1 MFADLN
7 PSQRDAVETLR
18 GPLLVLA
25 GAGTGKTRVVT
36 YRIANLIR
44 HRTAPERI
52 LAVTFTK
59 KAAAEM
65 KERAAKLLGKK
76 RDEVPEISTF
86 HSLCVRILRRHI
98 RRLGYPETFAI
109 YDRGDQESLARNAL
123 REMRV
128 ASEVMRP
135 GDLLGFIS
143 RWKCASIR
151 PNAAVAEARTD
162 KEHLAASAYRRY
174 QNALKAAGSVDFDD
188 LLLLT
193 EDLFAQFGEIRR
205 DEANRFDHLLIDE
218 YQDTNASQYAIVKSL
233 AAGHRNLCVV
243 GDDDQSIYGWRGAE
257 VEHIL
262 NFHRDWP
269 ECKVVRLEENYR
281 STAAI
286 LELANRVIAYNKV
299 RHDKVLRPARPG
311 GIRPQILQF
320 PDETAEAEQTIESIK
335 SRLTDPTVQ
344 PRDVAILFRTNE
356 QPRPFEAAL
365 RKAKLPYIL
374 IGGMS
379 FYDRKEVRDVLAY
392 LKLLATPGDE
402 VATLRI
408 INTPP
413 RGIGQSTVAA
423 LMEHAVSE
431 GKRLWDVLHA
441 ASRVPKITS
450 AAIEGIQGFQAAI
463 DAHRGR
469 LETVRESK
477 SGEKK
482 GGETLTAIATSL
494 IAAVK
499 YRDEI
504 NRQYPAEED
513 RTTRWNS
520 VEEVINSL
528 ASYEQKS
535 KKKRPTLQ
543 GFLDDLLL
551 AEREDEDD
559 KESQLARNAIALMT
573 LHSAKGLEFP
583 EVYLVGME
591 EGLLPHIRSIALENE
606 GNAAAIDEERRLC
619 YVGITRAQQRL
630 TFSMALTRMKWGKP
644 RDSTPSRFLFE
655 VTGQSQSAPPSK
667 PKPTTSKSN
676 KPHARKKDANTSKPP
691 RRRT

>member
-44 HRTAPERI
+44 HRTSPERI

-65 KERAAKLLGKK
+65 KDRAAKLLGKK

-98 RRLGYPETFAI
+98 RRLGYPEHFAI
-109 YDRGDQESLARNAL
+109 YDRGDQEALARNAL

-128 ASEVMRP
+128 GSEVMRP
-135 GDLLGFIS
+135 GDLLAFIS
-143 RWKCASIR
+143 RWKCASVR
-151 PNAAVAEARTD
+151 PNSAVSQARTD

-174 QNALKAAGSVDFDD
+174 QNALKTAGAVDFDD

-193 EDLFAQFGEIRR
+193 EDLFAQYGDVRR

-262 NFHRDWP
+262 NFRRDWP

-286 LELANRVIAYNKV
+286 LELANRVIAHNKV

-311 GIRPQILQF
+311 GMRPQILQF

-344 PRDVAILFRTNE
+344 PRDIAILFRTNE

-392 LKLLATPGDE
+392 LKLLATLGDE

-431 GKRLWDVLHA
+431 GKRLWDVLAA
-441 ASRVPKITS
+441 ASRLPKVS
-450 AAIEGIQGFQAAI
+450 PAAAEGIKALSATIGE
-463 DAHRGR
+463 HRRR
-469 LETVRESK
+469 LEAAAESK
-477 SGEKK
+477 R

-499 YRDEI
+499 YREEI
-504 NRQYPAEED
+504 ERLYPAEED
-513 RTTRWNS
+513 RVARWNS

-528 ASYEQKS
+528 ASYEQKAS
-535 KKKRPTLQ
+535 KRRPTLQ

-559 KESQLARNAIALMT
+559 KESQLSRNAIALMT

-591 EGLLPHIRSIALENE
+591 EGLLPHHRSVALENE
-606 GNAAAIDEERRLC
+606 GHDAAIDEERRLC

-655 VTGQSQSAPPSK
+655 ITGQPAGNPV
-667 PKPTTSKSN
+667 PKPRGKRPVSN
-676 KPHARKKDANTSKPP
+676 RKEAKAQ
-691 RRRT
+691 RRLP